1 MIDRVGELIEKADRI
16 LVTSHVNPDGDAVGC
31 LLGCGRLL
39 ELLGKEFVLYAPDSI
54 PELFQFLHLSE
65 RVTSVLHDTDRFPLT
80 LVFDTADPSL
90 LGENFPTGG
99 RQGQT
104 VVIDHHLR
112 HKSFGDVIWRDPTA
126 SAAAVLLYRLAV
138 GLEVSDDPALAE
150 ALWCGIYTDTGGFR
164 YSSTTPE
171 ALRISADL
179 LEWGVNPWKMATE
192 MFESNPAGRVRLL
205 SRVLATLELTADG
218 KVASLTVPESLLTQ
232 EGLDASML
240 DTFINYARGIRGVEV
255 ALQISERNGG
265 WKVSL
270 RSKGQVDVS
279 ALAEKFGGGG
289 HRNAAGFFL
298 TGDLAS
304 VQRRVLEAAEQLVGS
319 GH

>member
-1 MIDRVGELIEKADRI
+1 MIQRIAELIERADRI

-31 LLGCGRLL
+31 MLGCGRML
-39 ELLGKEFVLYAPDSI
+39 EMLDKRFVIYAPDSV
-54 PELFQFLHLSE
+54 PELFRFLHLSDRATTELAPSE
-65 RVTSVLHDTDRFPLT
+65 RFDLSLI
-80 LVFDTADPSL
+80 FDTADPDL
-90 LGENFPTGG
+90 LGDDLPLDERFGVK
-99 RQGQT
+99 

-112 HKSFGDVIWRDPTA
+112 HKPFGDIVWRDTEA
-126 SAAAVLLYRLAV
+126 SAAVVLLYRLAKRLSI
-138 GLEVSDDPALAE
+138 GPDDALAE

-179 LEWGVNPWKMATE
+179 LEWGVDPWKMATE

-205 SRVLATLELTADG
+205 SHVLASLQLSADG
-218 KVASLTVPESLLTQ
+218 KVASLTVPQSLLER
-232 EGLDASML
+232 EGLDSSML

-270 RSKGQVDVS
+270 RSKGRVDVS
-279 ALAEKFGGGG
+279 ALAERFGGGG

-298 TGDLAS
+298 TGDLDS
-304 VQRRVLEAAEQLVGS
+304 VRRQVVEAAESLVGFS
-319 GH
+319 R